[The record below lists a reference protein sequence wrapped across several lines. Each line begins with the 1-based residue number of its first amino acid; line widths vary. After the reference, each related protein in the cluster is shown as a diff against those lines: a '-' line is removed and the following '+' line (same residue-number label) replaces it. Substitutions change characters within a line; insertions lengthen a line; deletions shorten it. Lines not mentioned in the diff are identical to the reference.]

1 MTQKLIPFCVAD
13 RPISLSIIKGVSL
26 ASGLKIGIM
35 SQAATTSEQF
45 KKFFASY
52 PYKTDV
58 IYSNG
63 EPTDQAIRS
72 RTVKMA
78 DSGIFGKNG
87 CDLTYEELFRA
98 YRTMKTEYGIIID
111 VFGDC
116 DETIRSAR
124 KARKEYDEEKDNFNI
139 VGVAQGDTVDEYLRC
154 YEKLQAMGYAH
165 IAIGGLLRKRKN
177 TVRYAHVRGGTFLE
191 KLLQQVRAK
200 FNPGWLFLLGVFHPK
215 RVELFKEYGVWGSDC
230 KGWIFNYLKQN
241 EVIELIRAKEL
252 GGNCRVALPDL
263 KIGQVRFMSEQELRF
278 KMTRGHID
286 RRVLG
291 VCDGDS
297 TKKDPE

>member
-26 ASGLKIGIM
+26 SSGLKIGIM

-45 KKFFASY
+45 KKCFASY

-58 IYSNG
+58 IYANG
-63 EPTDQAIRS
+63 EPTDQAIRG

-87 CDLTYEELFRA
+87 CDLTYKELFSA
-98 YRTMKTEYGIIID
+98 YRLMKTEYGIIID

-124 KARKEYDEEKDNFNI
+124 KALKAYDDEKDQFKL
-139 VGVAQGDTVDEYLRC
+139 VGVAQGETISAYLRC
-154 YEKLQAMGYAH
+154 YEKLVKLGYSH
-165 IAIGGLLRKRKN
+165 IALGGLLRKRKN
-177 TVRYAHVRGGTFLE
+177 TVRYAHLRGSTFLE
-191 KLLQQVRAK
+191 KLLKQVRAK
-200 FNPGWLFLLGVFHPK
+200 FDPDWLFLLGVFHPK
-215 RVELFKEYGVWGSDC
+215 RVELFHEYGVWGSDC
-230 KGWIFNYLKQN
+230 KGWIFNYLKQE
-241 EVIELIRAKEL
+241 EVVKLIRDKDLE
-252 GGNCRVALPDL
+252 GNCRVAFPELR
-263 KIGQVRFMSEQELRF
+263 IRQVKKMSEQELRF
-278 KMTRGHID
+278 KLTRGHIE

-291 VCDGDS
+291 ACNGE
-297 TKKDPE
+297 TKEKDPA